1 MAAIDGDQKDR
12 MSPPVTR
19 IRSDETLPQAADV
32 VVIGG
37 GIAGITAA
45 YALAKKG
52 HTVAVVEKGYVAG
65 EQSSRNW
72 GFCRQQNRD
81 LRELPLAQRALE
93 MWGGLNEEL
102 GAETGFRRAGLIYVT
117 TNKSDLDAW
126 EQWGEKARAYQM
138 RTHMLSADEAKTMT
152 PGSTDRWIGGLH
164 SPTDGKAE
172 PALAVPAIAEG
183 ARKHGAT
190 IHQDCAAR
198 GLETTG
204 GRVSAVVTEKGTIRT
219 NAVLVAG
226 GVWTS
231 LFCRH
236 HGIDLP
242 LAGVRSTSFF
252 TAPVPEITAG
262 GLSTP
267 DVAFRR
273 RLDGGYSIGISGRG
287 LLELSPQGMMYARP
301 FWRTFRKRYRL
312 LTIRAGKS
320 FFEGPEALLR
330 WSNDTVS
337 PFERMRTYDPPA
349 QEKLISFA
357 LKRIGEIYPELANV
371 KIVHKYGGLID
382 FTPDWIP
389 VISPIDKLPGL
400 YVSAGFSGHGFGIG
414 PAAGRLAADLIAG
427 DAPLVDPHPY
437 RYSRLID
444 GTDLGEPG
452 MM

>member
-1 MAAIDGDQKDR
+1 

-19 IRSDETLPQAADV
+19 VRSDDTLPQSADV

-37 GIAGITAA
+37 GIAGISAA

-52 HTVAVVEKGYVAG
+52 HSVAVVEKGYVAG

-72 GFCRQQNRD
+72 GWCRQQNRD

-102 GAETGFRRAGLIYVT
+102 GAETGFRRSGLIYVT
-117 TNKSDLDAW
+117 TKQADFDAW
-126 EQWGEKARAYQM
+126 EQWCEKARAFQM
-138 RTHMLSADEAKTMT
+138 HSRMLSADEAKAMS

-172 PALAVPAIAEG
+172 PALAAPAIAEG
-183 ARKHGAT
+183 ARKHGTT

-204 GRVSAVVTEKGTIRT
+204 GRISGVVTEQGTIRT
-219 NAVLVAG
+219 SAALVAG
-226 GVWTS
+226 GVWSS
-231 LFCRH
+231 LFFRH

-252 TAPVPEITAG
+252 TAPAPEVTQG

-287 LLELSPQGMMYARP
+287 LLELSPQGIKYAKP

-320 FFEGPEALLR
+320 FFEGPEAFLR
-330 WSNDTVS
+330 WSNDSVS

-349 QEKLISFA
+349 QEKLVSFA

-371 KIVHKYGGLID
+371 KIMHKYGGLID
-382 FTPDWIP
+382 FTPDWVP
-389 VISPIDKLPGL
+389 VISAIDKLPGL
-400 YVSAGFSGHGFGIG
+400 YVSAGFSGHGFGVG
-414 PAAGRLAADLIAG
+414 PAAGRLAADLVAG
-427 DAPLVDPHPY
+427 DAPIVDPHPY
-437 RYSRLID
+437 RYSRLVD

>member
-1 MAAIDGDQKDR
+1 
-12 MSPPVTR
+12 MSPPVKPVPN
-19 IRSDETLPQAADV
+19 DDTLPSSADV

-52 HTVAVVEKGYVAG
+52 HSVAVVEKGVVAG

-81 LRELPLAQRALE
+81 PRELPLAQRAID
-93 MWGGLNEEL
+93 MWAGLNEEL
-102 GAETGFRRAGLIYVT
+102 GEDTGFRRAGLIYVT
-117 TNKSDLDAW
+117 TKPSDLEAW
-126 EQWGEKARAYQM
+126 EGWVEKARALQM
-138 RTHMLSADEAKTMT
+138 HSRMLTAAEAKAMT
-152 PGSTDRWIGGLH
+152 PGSTDDWIGGVH

-172 PALAVPAIAEG
+172 PGYAVPAIAAG
-183 ARKHGAT
+183 ARRLGVT
-190 IHQDCAAR
+190 IHQNCAAR
-198 GLETTG
+198 GIETTA
-204 GRVSAVVTEKGTIRT
+204 GRVSGVVTEKGAIRT
-219 NAVLVAG
+219 QAVLVAG

-231 LFCRH
+231 QFCRH

-252 TAPVPEITAG
+252 TGPAPEITPG

-273 RLDGGYSIGISGRG
+273 RLDGGYTIGIGGRG
-287 LLELSPQGMMYARP
+287 LLELSPQGLMYAKS

-312 LTIRAGKS
+312 ITIRVGKS
-320 FFEGPEALLR
+320 FFDGPEALLR
-330 WSNDTVS
+330 WSNDAVS
-337 PFERMRTYDPPA
+337 PFERMRTFDPPA

-357 LKRIGEIYPELANV
+357 LKRIGEIYPQLAGV

-382 FTPDWIP
+382 FTPDWVP
-389 VISPIDKLPGL
+389 VISAIDKLPGL
-400 YVSAGFSGHGFGIG
+400 YVSAGFSGHGFGVG
-414 PAAGRLAADLIAG
+414 PAAGRLAADLVAG
-427 DAPLVDPHPY
+427 DTPIVDPQPY
-437 RYSRLID
+437 RYSRLVD

-452 MM
+452 LM

>member
-1 MAAIDGDQKDR
+1 
-12 MSPPVTR
+12 MSPPVKPVQ
-19 IRSDETLPQAADV
+19 SDEALPPSADV
-32 VVIGG
+32 VVVGG

-52 HTVAVVEKGYVAG
+52 HSVAVVEKGVVAG

-72 GFCRQQNRD
+72 GWCRQQNRD
-81 LRELPLAQRALE
+81 PRELPLAQRAID
-93 MWGGLNEEL
+93 MWAGLNEEL
-102 GAETGFRRAGLIYVT
+102 GADTGFRRTGLIYVT
-117 TNKSDLDAW
+117 TRQSDLDAW
-126 EQWGEKARAYQM
+126 EGWVEKARALQM
-138 RTHMLSADEAKTMT
+138 HSRMLTAAEAKAMT
-152 PGSTDRWIGGLH
+152 PGSTDAWIGGVH

-172 PALAVPAIAEG
+172 PGYAVPTIAAG
-183 ARKHGAT
+183 ARRLGAT
-190 IHQDCAAR
+190 IHQNCAAR
-198 GLETTG
+198 ALETTA
-204 GRVSAVVTEKGTIRT
+204 GRVSGVVTEKGTIRT
-219 NAVLVAG
+219 QAVLVAG

-252 TAPVPEITAG
+252 TGPAPEITAG

-267 DVAFRR
+267 DVTFRR
-273 RLDGGYSIGISGRG
+273 RLDGGYTIGISGRG
-287 LLELSPQGMMYARP
+287 MLELTPQGLMYAKP

-312 LTIRAGKS
+312 ITIRVGKS

-330 WSNDTVS
+330 WSNEAVS
-337 PFERMRTYDPPA
+337 PFERMRTFDPPA

-357 LKRIGEIYPELANV
+357 LKRIGEIYPQLAGV
-371 KIVHKYGGLID
+371 KIMHQYGGLID
-382 FTPDWIP
+382 FTPDWLP
-389 VISPIDKLPGL
+389 VISGVDKLPGL

-414 PAAGRLAADLIAG
+414 PAAGRLAADLVVG
-427 DAPLVDPHPY
+427 DVPIVDPTPY
-437 RYSRLID
+437 RHSRLVD